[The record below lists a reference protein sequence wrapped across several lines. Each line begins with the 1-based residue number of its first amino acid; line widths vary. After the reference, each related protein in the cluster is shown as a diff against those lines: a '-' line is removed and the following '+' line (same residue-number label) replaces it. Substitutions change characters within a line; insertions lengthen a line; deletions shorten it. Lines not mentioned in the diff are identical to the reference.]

1 MALTGLF
8 LSFFLIIHL
17 IGNLQ
22 LLLPEE
28 QAHLQYNLYS
38 DFLSTN
44 FLVQLIAYV
53 LYATIVLHSID
64 AIYLTIKAKKAS
76 GAGYLIDKR
85 NRASKWYARQMM
97 LLGSIIFA
105 FLVIHFKDFWYP
117 YKFGELPMDAKGN
130 KDLFSLVITSFQEL
144 WYVILY
150 AVAILSLGFHLL
162 HGFFSAFRS
171 LGLHHP
177 KYNQLIKSIGVVF
190 AISLTFGY
198 LIIPFFIYFNF

>member
-1 MALTGLF
+1 
-8 LSFFLIIHL
+8 
-17 IGNLQ
+17 
-22 LLLPEE
+22 
-28 QAHLQYNLYS
+28 
-38 DFLSTN
+38 
-44 FLVQLIAYV
+44 
-53 LYATIVLHSID
+53 
-64 AIYLTIKAKKAS
+64 
-76 GAGYLIDKR
+76 
-85 NRASKWYARQMM
+85 
-97 LLGSIIFA
+97 
-105 FLVIHFKDFWYP
+105 
-117 YKFGELPMDAKGN
+117 MDANGN

-171 LGLHHP
+171 VGVHHP